1 MIKMYEKGKIAP
13 INLFILLF
21 VSRTIIGLT
30 YIQSVINTKMTSD
43 LIFSILISL
52 FLTILIMLPIFFCV
66 KQNKNLL
73 DNKFMSVFYSFYFIF
88 AAMVNI
94 MRFSYFASGVLNLET
109 PPVIFSV
116 IIILCIVYGASREIE
131 AISRWGS
138 IVCVILLFSIT
149 VILSVNISEF
159 SFNNFL
165 PFFKENRVNILKDAF
180 ILSCN
185 ASEIPLYLF
194 LSKKVNGK
202 TEKPFFYS
210 VIFAVLTIFIVYF
223 TAIGTL
229 GDYAYH
235 QPFPI
240 YSLSEITK
248 VSQSSRLDVL
258 FISAWIF
265 CIFLKASLYLYS
277 SYDCLKNSFEKLNK
291 KQAVAVSSLTL
302 LALTVFVS
310 VLYESVFSS
319 VSKLVVCLLFLT
331 ASVVLPTVYFVLN
344 RKKGANK
351 IEKN

>member
-1 MIKMYEKGKIAP
+1 MYEKGKIAP

-30 YIQSVINTKMTSD
+30 YIQSVIYTKMTSD
-43 LIFSILISL
+43 LIFSILIS
-52 FLTILIMLPIFFCV
+52 FVITAFVMLPVFFCV
-66 KQNKNLL
+66 RKNINPLE
-73 DNKFMSVFYSFYFIF
+73 NKFISVFYSFYFVF

-116 IIILCIVYGASREIE
+116 IIIFCTVYGSMRGIE

-138 IVCVILLFSIT
+138 IVCVILIFSII
-149 VILSVNISEF
+149 VILGFNLSDF

-165 PFFKENRVNILKDAF
+165 PFFKESRINIFKDAF
-180 ILSCN
+180 LLSCN

-202 TEKPFFYS
+202 TEKPFFSS
-210 VIFAVLTIFIVYF
+210 VIFAVLIIFIVYF

-258 FISAWIF
+258 FISTWIF

-277 SYDCLKNSFEKLNK
+277 SFECLRKSFEKLK
-291 KQAVAVSSLTL
+291 RKQAVFCSSLIL
-302 LALTVFVS
+302 ILLTVFVS

-319 VSKLVVCLLFLT
+319 VSKLAVCLMFVT
-331 ASVVLPTVYFVLN
+331 ASLIIPIAYFVFN
-344 RKKGANK
+344 RRKGVNH
-351 IEKN
+351 IEKT